1 MGKKTLFFLFFAASL
16 AASAGPGDEVNPVV
30 QQKFHARFGAST
42 EVKWKKVQDVYIG
55 QFILNFESMDCYIND
70 RGELLGTGRYFA
82 TSKIDEKTKA
92 ALHETFDGWFIQ
104 QAYECSM
111 ANELP
116 QQMFILSNFKYTA
129 IVRVSLYGSIEVL
142 EKKKSKLFNTAQL
155 PAVSAINSVK

>member
-1 MGKKTLFFLFFAASL
+1 MGKKILLFLFFAASL
-16 AASAGPGDEVNPVV
+16 AAFAGPGDDVSPLV
-30 QQKFHARFGAST
+30 QQKFHTKFGAST
-42 EVKWKKVQDVYIG
+42 EVKWKKIQDVYIG
-55 QFILNFESMDCYIND
+55 QFIQNYESMDCYINE

-92 ALHETFDGWFIQ
+92 ILHERFDGWFIQ

-129 IVRVSLYGSIEVL
+129 VIRVSLFGSVEVL
-142 EKKKSKLFNTAQL
+142 EKKKSKLFNTSQI
-155 PAVSAINSVK
+155 PAVSAIGNLK